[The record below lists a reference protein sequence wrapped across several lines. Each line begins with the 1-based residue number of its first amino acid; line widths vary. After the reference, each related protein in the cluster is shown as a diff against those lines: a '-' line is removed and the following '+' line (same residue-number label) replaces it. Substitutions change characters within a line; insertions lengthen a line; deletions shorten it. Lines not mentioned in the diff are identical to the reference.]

1 MMVGKLPL
9 RDYQIQCQEAVK
21 SSFANGINR
30 QLIALPTGTGKTV
43 IFANL
48 PQTLGVRKA
57 IVLAHREELLDQAA
71 DKIRQINPD
80 LNVQVEQA
88 DRHASPMMADV
99 VVASVPTIGRE
110 NSPRLKN
117 FDPDAWPLVICDEAH
132 HSIAKSYMNIFNHFG
147 IFENSK
153 RLLVG
158 VTATPNRGDKVGLS
172 EVYQDIVF
180 QKNLRDMIEAKWLSP
195 ITAYRIKTG
204 EDITGVRVS
213 AGDFV
218 ESELS
223 EAIDTER
230 RNNLAVEAYR
240 NYCEGRRCLVFCVDK
255 NHTRHM
261 AEAFEKANI
270 SCGIVLGDTPS
281 QERFETLRALELGEI
296 KVVVNCMVLTEGY
309 DCPPLSAIIMARPTK
324 SGLLYT
330 QCIGRGTR
338 ISEGKENLIV
348 IDLTDNSRN
357 HQLVTLPSLFGLKPE
372 FELKGK
378 SITDT
383 LEIVEDLE
391 KKHPYARL
399 NEAESLEDIDKR
411 IEKFDILKQA
421 VLDNSV
427 TQYSRYTW
435 IKSPQGYSIFLSG
448 DNKAKLLITEN
459 LLGKYELFSH
469 GTKVT
474 TCDNIALAFNEGDK
488 YLDTNFQDQVVL
500 YRQDARWRDAIASP
514 KQKDLLHKL
523 SISFPD
529 DITKGQASL
538 LISTKLAAR

>member
-1 MMVGKLPL
+1 
-9 RDYQIQCQEAVK
+9 
-21 SSFANGINR
+21 
-30 QLIALPTGTGKTV
+30 
-43 IFANL
+43 
-48 PQTLGVRKA
+48 
-57 IVLAHREELLDQAA
+57 
-71 DKIRQINPD
+71 
-80 LNVQVEQA
+80 
-88 DRHASPMMADV
+88 
-99 VVASVPTIGRE
+99 
-110 NSPRLKN
+110 
-117 FDPDAWPLVICDEAH
+117 
-132 HSIAKSYMNIFNHFG
+132 
-147 IFENSK
+147 
-153 RLLVG
+153 
-158 VTATPNRGDKVGLS
+158 
-172 EVYQDIVF
+172 
-180 QKNLRDMIEAKWLSP
+180 
-195 ITAYRIKTG
+195 
-204 EDITGVRVS
+204 
-213 AGDFV
+213 
-218 ESELS
+218 
-223 EAIDTER
+223 
-230 RNNLAVEAYR
+230 
-240 NYCEGRRCLVFCVDK
+240 
-255 NHTRHM
+255 
-261 AEAFEKANI
+261 
-270 SCGIVLGDTPS
+270 
-281 QERFETLRALELGEI
+281 
-296 KVVVNCMVLTEGY
+296 MVLTEGY